1 MLIINADTDKFVVSQ
16 SNELMEATYSPAL
29 TTRAHKIARLI
40 FSFIS
45 PDDKD
50 LKLYTI
56 TIEALKQ
63 YLGYRSEV
71 TWGRFHEDLKDIADK
86 LNKEPIVI
94 KSEDKIL
101 TAYLIAGYIIDFK
114 KSTVTFEIPLI
125 LKPFLLELKRNF
137 TRYPLLYIPKL
148 RSSYSIRMYEL
159 LYQYKTIGYRLCDVT
174 ILQRMVGSEYSLYA
188 DFKRKVI
195 LIAQRDL
202 AEHTDI
208 RFDFEEVKAGRR
220 ISTIKFFIYA
230 NSLETPTQIPQTSPT
245 QLGFLESSIEVSEKF
260 SANLHKQLTILG
272 VQEAQIQKFEQ
283 TGFQIIVSEHQRQ
296 VAQSRCG
303 IAEKY
308 FQEKVNL
315 LKKLLDQTPTEGG
328 GKLGNPIGFLIR
340 ALQEDWLDGQMAQKK
355 QAQKEVLDNKKQRQE
370 TVRQIDRFDSRRN
383 DLKRMWE
390 LEKAK
395 LAQTLLTDEKI
406 LKKIFEEAKNGVDT
420 SFQDIV
426 FSPEL
431 SPRAAFEK
439 GGMSRNLMFSR
450 LEVSFQAQFEVIN
463 KPFRTELENLDL
475 QIKEL
480 KDLFKLH

>member
-1 MLIINADTDKFVVSQ
+1 MLIINADTDKFVVAQ

-29 TTRAHKIARLI
+29 TARAHKIARLI
-40 FSFIS
+40 FSLIS

-63 YLGYRSEV
+63 YLGYRTEV

-94 KSEDKIL
+94 KSENNIL

-114 KSTVTFEIPLI
+114 NGTVTFEIPLI

-159 LYQYKTIGYRLCDVT
+159 LYQYKTIGHRLCE
-174 ILQRMVGSEYSLYA
+174 INALQRMVGSEYALYA

-208 RFDFEEVKAGRR
+208 CFEFEEVKAGRR
-220 ISTIKFFIYA
+220 VSAVKFFIHTNTA
-230 NSLETPTQIPQTSPT
+230 DTPTATAVQPT
-245 QLGFLESSIEVSEKF
+245 QLDFLENNIEVSEKF
-260 SANLHKQLTILG
+260 SANLRKQLLVIG
-272 VQEAQIQKFEQ
+272 FQDAQIQKFEQ
-283 TGFQIIVSEHQRQ
+283 IGFQIIVSEYQRQ

-303 IAEKY
+303 TAEKY
-308 FQEKVNL
+308 YAEKLQL
-315 LKKLLDQTPTEGG
+315 LKKSLEQTPTEGG
-328 GKLGNPIGFLIR
+328 GKLNKPTGFFVR
-340 ALQEDWLDGQMAQKK
+340 ALQEDWLDGQMAQQK
-355 QAQKEVLDNKKQRQE
+355 QAQNEENSLKKERREGLRQLERLELQRAE
-370 TVRQIDRFDSRRN
+370 V
-383 DLKRMWE
+383 KRMWE
-390 LEKAK
+390 NEKVK
-395 LAQTLLTDEKI
+395 IIETLFKDAAI
-406 LKKIFEEAKNGVDT
+406 LQNIFTEAKKNVDIA
-420 SFQDIV
+420 FQSIV
-426 FSPEL
+426 FPAEL

-439 GGMSRNLMFSR
+439 GGMSRNLMISR
-450 LEVSFQAQFEVIN
+450 LEVGYSAHFESVNMDFNQQIN
-463 KPFRTELENLDL
+463 ELEK
-475 QIKEL
+475 QIKIL
-480 KDLFKLH
+480 KTQFKL